1 MLCHNYRI
9 VTEHQAATV
18 KSTVSE
24 EKVADTS
31 SVSVTE
37 AWMRIPPQDEPSYHH
52 HLHLAL
58 CPPPEGGKQYTVW
71 VYYSPFVTVLTP
83 RYASH
88 FLTCGH
94 FVHLVSLWKEV
105 YQLAALFSLFNGLEK
120 QTYAHTLPL
129 EDKMK
134 QSFCYPICFPSHH
147 SGSGKRQRG
156 IIYAF
161 VDLWSV
167 LIHNAVIFKGKS
179 SKHHRPGL
187 DGQYVVQL
195 YKLIHAAQIIIF
207 CINVVS
213 QDPPQCPWFVTC
225 YSIKLKKKKKQ

>member
-9 VTEHQAATV
+9 VTEHEAATV

-37 AWMRIPPQDEPSYHH
+37 AWMRIPPQDQPSYHH

-94 FVHLVSLWKEV
+94 FFHLVSLRRFISLQPYFHCLMAWK
-105 YQLAALFSLFNGLEK
+105 K
-120 QTYAHTLPL
+120 RHTHTHYHWRIRWNNHSVIP
-129 EDKMK
+129 
-134 QSFCYPICFPSHH
+134 FAFHH
-147 SGSGKRQRG
+147 TIQAQVKDSGE
-156 IIYAF
+156 
-161 VDLWSV
+161 
-167 LIHNAVIFKGKS
+167 
-179 SKHHRPGL
+179 
-187 DGQYVVQL
+187 
-195 YKLIHAAQIIIF
+195 
-207 CINVVS
+207 
-213 QDPPQCPWFVTC
+213 
-225 YSIKLKKKKKQ
+225 